1 MSVRILGETTSFGR
15 EVLVGIPSP
24 RIKTRQAFAVCVKVD
39 DPEHLTL
46 AKTYRIEIT
55 GKYASLKDDLGEM
68 SVYPL
73 DFFVEVKLSR
83 DAKTRLV
90 EALAA

>member
-1 MSVRILGETTSFGR
+1 MSVKIIGETTSFGR
-15 EVLVGIPSP
+15 EVLVSIPSP
-24 RIKTRQAFAVCVKVD
+24 RPKTRKVFAVCVKVD
-39 DPEHLTL
+39 DPDHLTL
-46 AKTYRIEIT
+46 AKTYRIEISRQ
-55 GKYASLKDDLGEM
+55 YATLKDDAGEV

-73 DFFVEVKLSR
+73 DFFVELKLSR